1 VAIINVDFFYSNN
14 GLDAAANNLMSQTKL
29 CILLLLYIANYST
42 KCDKLLFFAWE
53 KLISYFFVNINT
65 DKLLFNTEH
74 L

>member
-1 VAIINVDFFYSNN
+1 
-14 GLDAAANNLMSQTKL
+14 MSQTKL